1 MTAIP
6 AARTTQHAGAW
17 HVAMPAII
25 SVGTLIVLTVVVD
38 RTWGDPQDFPTVDA
52 YRHFMDAVVLLRVG
66 PAFLSALIVWPAM
79 RLRGASIGW
88 AAVGAL
94 SSAVVFGL
102 LAAVQ
107 ALTFFPPAQAAYYA
121 INPMVV
127 GAVGSQIGCSVVG
140 ELFVRW
146 RRGGASALGSWR
158 LWAACVPVAAVGFSL
173 FYVGIIWDG
182 GRHWF
187 YVWIQGFSMLFGTG
201 Q

>member
-6 AARTTQHAGAW
+6 AARTTQRAGAW